1 MSSPHRAFCITAQ
14 PAQQCLDARK
24 SAILYQDPLYT
35 PPRVFLCRKKTV
47 RKTDETDD
55 DEEDMR
61 KELLQ
66 RLDQK
71 SKNHVIT
78 NGVASFP
85 SLETAPMRLRK
96 KPPGSPSRSR
106 KRKRR

>member
-1 MSSPHRAFCITAQ
+1 MSE
-14 PAQQCLDARK
+14 
-24 SAILYQDPLYT
+24 YT
-35 PPRVFLCRKKTV
+35 SVCQVVGKV
-47 RKTDETDD
+47 DD
-55 DEEDMR
+55 DVREIVGRHFGNMR
-61 KELLQ
+61 KEQLQ

-96 KPPGSPSRSR
+96 MPPGSPSRSR